1 MIKFE
6 GLNTITYLDCEDYTI
21 NLAEYATCPI
31 SIYNNSVGLTTS
43 NVSKDLGLTLFW
55 CYWQTKEECDRYTKQ
70 EVLHYLNF
78 VTVKLTEGF
87 LK

>member
-6 GLNTITYLDCEDYTI
+6 GLNTITYLDCEDYI
-21 NLAEYATCPI
+21 IGLAEYADYPI

-43 NVSKDLGLTLFW
+43 NVSKDLGLPFLW
-55 CYWQTKEECDRYTKQ
+55 CYRETKEESDRYTKQ

-78 VTVKLTEGF
+78 VTGKLTGDF